1 MDNWYKTSR
10 ATIQENI
17 YVSHNRLE
25 IHWHLIYER
34 FTIQRNYPPELRMVG
49 C

>member
-25 IHWHLIYER
+25 IH
-34 FTIQRNYPPELRMVG
+34 
-49 C
+49 

>member
-25 IHWHLIYER
+25 TH
-34 FTIQRNYPPELRMVG
+34 
-49 C
+49 